1 MGYQGFPQKQQIQEV
16 VLQTLGGGPESIH
29 VESMV
34 KAPKKRQNFSLNFVA
49 YKVSPCGGH
58 AGDCHLST
66 RRIFLI
72 LLLKQHTPHGTYT
85 PTKNEALPL
94 QNDPVAI
101 ENSSSFLEMTSGKRI
116 DISKIAS
123 NICFTF
129 FHLIFDCSKANFRP
143 LLKGQ
148 PHLHRKIIT
157 SFLSISDLK
166 VTISVLT
173 SPFFESTMFPMY

>member
-1 MGYQGFPQKQQIQEV
+1 MKPRAIYKNIEAIIYSYQFERTVGSLASFSSWRQMISMGYQGFPQKQQIQEV

-58 AGDCHLST
+58 AGHCHLPT

-72 LLLKQHTPHGTYT
+72 LLLKQHTPHETYT

-94 QNDPVAI
+94 QNDPVSI
-101 ENSSSFLEMTSGKRI
+101 ENSSSFQEMTSGKRI
-116 DISKIAS
+116 HISKTAS
-123 NICFTF
+123 NICV
-129 FHLIFDCSKANFRP
+129 
-143 LLKGQ
+143 LL
-148 PHLHRKIIT
+148 
-157 SFLSISDLK
+157 SFI
-166 VTISVLT
+166 
-173 SPFFESTMFPMY
+173 